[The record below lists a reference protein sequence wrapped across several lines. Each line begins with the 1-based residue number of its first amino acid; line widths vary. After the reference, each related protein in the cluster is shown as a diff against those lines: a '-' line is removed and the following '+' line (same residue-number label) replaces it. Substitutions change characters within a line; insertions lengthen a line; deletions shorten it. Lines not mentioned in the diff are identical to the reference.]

1 MGSEIP
7 QDDGPYKDGNTN
19 EDGSYKVGK
28 NKPPESGK
36 FRAGDGR
43 PRGRRKKGTKN
54 LATDF
59 NEELSSKVTLK
70 VDGKP
75 RRVTKQRA
83 IMMRLMDN
91 ASRGQTTAIKTIMDY
106 AEKFGIEVQLE
117 EAAKEPDDAYPH
129 MKDLTDYEF
138 ELLTKLLEKA
148 SGQSLTAKDENGRL
162 YDPSDPLAYLEDPDD
177 PRNCYL
183 ENTIE
188 GVVWQRYRGSRF
200 TDFICEVMSH
210 AYDSAALPRK
220 KRKQIG
226 ENQQGE
232 Q

>member
-1 MGSEIP
+1 MSGEVHS
-7 QDDGPYKDGNTN
+7 DDGPYKSGNTN

-59 NEELSSKVTLK
+59 SEELSSKVTLK

-91 ASRGQTTAIKTIMDY
+91 ASRGQTAAIKTIMAY
-106 AEKFGIEVQLE
+106 AEKFAIEVQLE
-117 EAAKEPDDAYPH
+117 ETVKKPDDAYPY
-129 MKDLTDYEF
+129 MKELTEYEF
-138 ELLTKLLEKA
+138 ELLTMLLEKA
-148 SGQSLTAKDENGRL
+148 SGESLTAEDKDGKL
-162 YDPSDPLAYLEDPDD
+162 YDPSHPLAYLEDPND
-177 PRNCYL
+177 PRNSYL

-188 GVVWQRYRGSRF
+188 GVVWQRFHSSRF
-200 TDFICEVMSH
+200 DDFICEVRSH

-220 KRKQIG
+220 KR
-226 ENQQGE
+226 EQQDEDHGGE

>member
-1 MGSEIP
+1 MSCEAQP
-7 QDDGPYKDGNTN
+7 DDEPYKAGNTN
-19 EDGSYKVGK
+19 PDGSYKVGK

-59 NEELSSKVTLK
+59 SEELSSKVTLK

-91 ASRGQTTAIKTIMDY
+91 ASRGQTAAIKTIMAY
-106 AEKFGIEVQLE
+106 AEKFGIEVELGE
-117 EAAKEPDDAYPH
+117 KRAEPDNAYPH
-129 MKDLTDYEF
+129 LKELTEYEF
-138 ELLTKLLEKA
+138 DLLTMLLEKA
-148 SGQSLTAKDENGRL
+148 SGESLTAEDKDGKL
-162 YDPSDPLAYLEDPDD
+162 YDPSHPLAYLEDPDD
-177 PRNCYL
+177 PRNSYL
-183 ENTIE
+183 ESTIE
-188 GVVWQRYRGSRF
+188 GVVWRRFHGSRF
-200 TDFICEVMSH
+200 DDFICEVRSH
-210 AYDSAALPRK
+210 VYDSAALPRK
-220 KRKQIG
+220 KREPQDEDHG
-226 ENQQGE
+226 GE